1 MRLWLGLRVTGLE
14 HVPATGPALLVSN
27 HQSILDPPLIGGA
40 TPRQIFFLAKAELF
54 QIPLFGRLIRALH
67 ARPVR
72 REGSDPSAL
81 KTAARL
87 LEEGKALLVFPEG
100 TRSIDGRL
108 GEAKPGIGMLAV
120 VSGAPVIPAYISG
133 TLESLPKGAIRPRRS
148 QVSVRFG
155 PALHFK
161 ALTGERRKERYR
173 DAANE
178 MMRAITQLKEQNDR
192 QHREE
197 RRGAVASANL
207 SRRKHP
213 LMESDNRKARSLAGA
228 QREVTDAP
236 EESMED
242 WFNRGVG
249 DIEEGEVVRGTV
261 VEVRDSEV
269 LVDIGYKSEGT
280 IAIEEFRHAG
290 SLPKVGE
297 EIEVYLES
305 KEDSEGLIVLS
316 KDKADKIKVW
326 DAISKSH
333 DSGTPVEGKVVEV
346 VKGGLSVDVGVRAF
360 LPGSQVDLRPVKNLA
375 SMLGQVIRAKVIKLN
390 RRRGNVVLSRR
401 AVLEEERE
409 EKRKHTLSVLS
420 EGMVL
425 TGAVKNITDYGAF
438 IDLGGID
445 GLLHV
450 TDMSWGRVGHP
461 SEIFQIGDQVEVV
474 VLHFDRETGRVS
486 LGYKQKSSD
495 PWAVVDDRYP
505 VGAKVQGRVVSLT
518 NYGAFVELE
527 PGVEGLVHVS
537 EMSWTRRVRHPSKL
551 VNVGDTVDVMV
562 LDVNKA
568 TKRISLGMKQV
579 EADPWATIDERYKP
593 GERIEGKVRNLT
605 DFGAFVELEP
615 GVDGLLHISDMSWT
629 RNIGHPSEILKK
641 GQSVETQILN
651 VDRENKRISLGLKQI
666 QPDPW
671 ETVSQRYPMG
681 SRVTGKVVRLTDF
694 GAFVELE
701 AGVDGLLHVSQ
712 MSNRPI
718 ASPADLVNV
727 GDELTLMVIRVDPHE
742 RRIGLSLKDLAAT
755 IVEEPQHEGRG
766 RGKGGRKRRGGEDYE
781 DDEE

>member
-1 MRLWLGLRVTGLE
+1 
-14 HVPATGPALLVSN
+14 
-27 HQSILDPPLIGGA
+27 
-40 TPRQIFFLAKAELF
+40 
-54 QIPLFGRLIRALH
+54 
-67 ARPVR
+67 
-72 REGSDPSAL
+72 
-81 KTAARL
+81 
-87 LEEGKALLVFPEG
+87 
-100 TRSIDGRL
+100 
-108 GEAKPGIGMLAV
+108 
-120 VSGAPVIPAYISG
+120 
-133 TLESLPKGAIRPRRS
+133 
-148 QVSVRFG
+148 
-155 PALHFK
+155 
-161 ALTGERRKERYR
+161 
-173 DAANE
+173 
-178 MMRAITQLKEQNDR
+178 
-192 QHREE
+192 
-197 RRGAVASANL
+197 
-207 SRRKHP
+207 
-213 LMESDNRKARSLAGA
+213 METENRKAKILDVA
-228 QREVTDAP
+228 QREVGDAP

-249 DIEEGEVVRGTV
+249 DIEEGEVVHGRV

-280 IAIEEFRHAG
+280 IAMEEFRHAG
-290 SLPKVGE
+290 TLPKVGD

-495 PWAVVDDRYP
+495 PWAVVDERYP
-505 VGAKVQGRVVSLT
+505 VGAKAQGRVVSLT

-551 VNVGDTVDVMV
+551 VNVGDMVDVMV

-593 GERIEGKVRNLT
+593 GERVEGKVRNLT

-641 GQSVETQILN
+641 GQSIDTQILN
-651 VDRENKRISLGLKQI
+651 VDRDSKRISLGLKQI

-671 ETVSQRYPMG
+671 ESVSQRYPMG
-681 SRVTGKVVRLTDF
+681 SRVTGKIVRLTDF

-701 AGVDGLLHVSQ
+701 PGVDGLLHVSQ
-712 MSNRPI
+712 MSTRPI
-718 ASPADLVNV
+718 ASPSDLVNV
-727 GDELTLMVIRVDPHE
+727 GDELTLMVIRVDPNE
-742 RRIGLSLKDLAAT
+742 RRIGLSLKDLAAA
-755 IVEEPQHEGRG
+755 ILEEPSQADTRA
-766 RGKGGRKRRGGEDYE
+766 RGKGRKRRGGEDFDE
-781 DDEE
+781 DEE

>member
-1 MRLWLGLRVTGLE
+1 METE
-14 HVPATGPALLVSN
+14 N
-27 HQSILDPPLIGGA
+27 
-40 TPRQIFFLAKAELF
+40 
-54 QIPLFGRLIRALH
+54 
-67 ARPVR
+67 
-72 REGSDPSAL
+72 RE
-81 KTAARL
+81 
-87 LEEGKALLVFPEG
+87 
-100 TRSIDGRL
+100 
-108 GEAKPGIGMLAV
+108 
-120 VSGAPVIPAYISG
+120 
-133 TLESLPKGAIRPRRS
+133 S
-148 QVSVRFG
+148 QG
-155 PALHFK
+155 
-161 ALTGERRKERYR
+161 
-173 DAANE
+173 
-178 MMRAITQLKEQNDR
+178 
-192 QHREE
+192 
-197 RRGAVASANL
+197 
-207 SRRKHP
+207 
-213 LMESDNRKARSLAGA
+213 LAGG
-228 QREVTDAP
+228 QREVDNGP

-242 WFNRGVG
+242 WFKRGVG
-249 DIEEGEVVRGTV
+249 DIEEGEVVRGRV

-290 SLPKVGE
+290 TLPKVGE

-438 IDLGGID
+438 
-445 GLLHV
+445 
-450 TDMSWGRVGHP
+450 
-461 SEIFQIGDQVEVV
+461 
-474 VLHFDRETGRVS
+474 
-486 LGYKQKSSD
+486 
-495 PWAVVDDRYP
+495 VD
-505 VGAKVQGRVVSLT
+505 
-518 NYGAFVELE
+518 LE

-551 VNVGDTVDVMV
+551 VNVGDMVDVMV

-593 GERIEGKVRNLT
+593 GERVEGKVRNLT

-615 GVDGLLHISDMSWT
+615 GVDGLLHISHMSWT
-629 RNIGHPSEILKK
+629 R
-641 GQSVETQILN
+641 
-651 VDRENKRISLGLKQI
+651 
-666 QPDPW
+666 
-671 ETVSQRYPMG
+671 
-681 SRVTGKVVRLTDF
+681 
-694 GAFVELE
+694 
-701 AGVDGLLHVSQ
+701 
-712 MSNRPI
+712 I
-718 ASPADLVNV
+718 A
-727 GDELTLMVIRVDPHE
+727 
-742 RRIGLSLKDLAAT
+742 
-755 IVEEPQHEGRG
+755 
-766 RGKGGRKRRGGEDYE
+766 
-781 DDEE
+781 

>member
-1 MRLWLGLRVTGLE
+1 V
-14 HVPATGPALLVSN
+14 
-27 HQSILDPPLIGGA
+27 
-40 TPRQIFFLAKAELF
+40 
-54 QIPLFGRLIRALH
+54 
-67 ARPVR
+67 
-72 REGSDPSAL
+72 
-81 KTAARL
+81 
-87 LEEGKALLVFPEG
+87 
-100 TRSIDGRL
+100 
-108 GEAKPGIGMLAV
+108 
-120 VSGAPVIPAYISG
+120 
-133 TLESLPKGAIRPRRS
+133 
-148 QVSVRFG
+148 
-155 PALHFK
+155 
-161 ALTGERRKERYR
+161 
-173 DAANE
+173 
-178 MMRAITQLKEQNDR
+178 
-192 QHREE
+192 
-197 RRGAVASANL
+197 
-207 SRRKHP
+207 
-213 LMESDNRKARSLAGA
+213 DNG
-228 QREVTDAP
+228 P

-242 WFNRGVG
+242 WFKRGVG
-249 DIEEGEVVRGTV
+249 DIEEGEVVRGRV

-290 SLPKVGE
+290 TLPKVGE

-360 LPGSQVDLRPVKNLA
+360 LPGSQVDLRPVKNLG
-375 SMLGQVIRAKVIKLN
+375 SMLGQIIRAKVIKLN

-495 PWAVVDDRYP
+495 PWAIVDARFP

-518 NYGAFVELE
+518 NYGAFIELE

-537 EMSWTRRVRHPSKL
+537 EMSWTRRVRHPSKI
-551 VNVGDTVDVMV
+551 VNVGDMVDVLV

-593 GERIEGKVRNLT
+593 GERVQGKVRNLT

-641 GQSVETQILN
+641 GQPIETQILN
-651 VDRENKRISLGLKQI
+651 VDRDNKRISLGIKQI

-671 ETVSQRYPMG
+671 ESVAQRYPMG
-681 SRVTGKVVRLTDF
+681 SRVTGKIVRLTDF

-701 AGVDGLLHVSQ
+701 PGVDGLLHVSQ
-712 MSNRPI
+712 MSQRPI
-718 ASPADLVNV
+718 AAPSDLVNV
-727 GDELTLMVIRVDPHE
+727 GDELTLMVIRVDPNE
-742 RRIGLSLKDLAAT
+742 RRIGLSLKDVAAA
-755 IVEEPQHEGRG
+755 IMEEPSQAEGRG
-766 RGKGGRKRRGGEDYE
+766 RGKGRKRRGGDDFE
-781 DDEE
+781 DEEE

>member
-1 MRLWLGLRVTGLE
+1 MEKPDSRRT
-14 HVPATGPALLVSN
+14 
-27 HQSILDPPLIGGA
+27 
-40 TPRQIFFLAKAELF
+40 
-54 QIPLFGRLIRALH
+54 RAL
-67 ARPVR
+67 
-72 REGSDPSAL
+72 G
-81 KTAARL
+81 
-87 LEEGKALLVFPEG
+87 GG
-100 TRSIDGRL
+100 Q
-108 GEAKPGIGMLAV
+108 GEV
-120 VSGAPVIPAYISG
+120 
-133 TLESLPKGAIRPRRS
+133 
-148 QVSVRFG
+148 
-155 PALHFK
+155 
-161 ALTGERRKERYR
+161 
-173 DAANE
+173 
-178 MMRAITQLKEQNDR
+178 
-192 QHREE
+192 
-197 RRGAVASANL
+197 
-207 SRRKHP
+207 
-213 LMESDNRKARSLAGA
+213 DN
-228 QREVTDAP
+228 AP

-242 WFNRGVG
+242 WFSLEGSG
-249 DIEEGEVVRGTV
+249 DIQEGEVVRGRV
-261 VEVRDSEV
+261 VELRDSEI

-280 IAIEEFRHAG
+280 IPIEEFRHAG
-290 SLPKVGE
+290 SLPKVGD

-305 KEDSEGLIVLS
+305 KEDNEGLIVLS

-326 DAISKSH
+326 DQISGAH
-333 DSGTPVEGKVVEV
+333 DSGTPVEGRVAEV
-346 VKGGLSVDVGVRAF
+346 VKGGLAVDVGVRAF
-360 LPGSQVDLRPVKNLA
+360 LPGSQVDLRPVKNLGA
-375 SMLGQVIRAKVIKLN
+375 MVGQTIRAKVIKLN

-401 AVLEEERE
+401 AMLEEERE
-409 EKRKHTLSVLS
+409 EKKKHTLSVLS

-425 TGAVKNITDYGAF
+425 TGTVKNLTDYGAF

-495 PWAVVDDRYP
+495 PWADVDQRYP
-505 VGAKVQGRVVSLT
+505 VGSKVSGRIVSLT

-537 EMSWTRRVRHPSKL
+537 EMSWTRRARHPSKL
-551 VNVGDTVDVMV
+551 VNVGDMVDVMV

-629 RNIGHPSEILKK
+629 RNIGHPSELLKK
-641 GQSVETQILN
+641 GQPIDTQILN
-651 VDRENKRISLGLKQI
+651 VDRDNKRISLGLKQI

-671 ETVSQRYPMG
+671 DSVASRYPMG

-701 AGVDGLLHVSQ
+701 PGVDGLLHISQ

-718 ASPADLVNV
+718 ATPADILNV
-727 GDELTLMVIRVDPHE
+727 GDELTLMVIRVDPNE
-742 RRIGLSLKDLAAT
+742 RRIGLSLKELAA
-755 IVEEPQHEGRG
+755 IVDEPMPSDSRG
-766 RGKGGRKRRGGEDYE
+766 RQKGRKRRGGDDDY
-781 DDEE
+781 DEED

>member
-1 MRLWLGLRVTGLE
+1 
-14 HVPATGPALLVSN
+14 
-27 HQSILDPPLIGGA
+27 
-40 TPRQIFFLAKAELF
+40 
-54 QIPLFGRLIRALH
+54 
-67 ARPVR
+67 
-72 REGSDPSAL
+72 
-81 KTAARL
+81 
-87 LEEGKALLVFPEG
+87 
-100 TRSIDGRL
+100 
-108 GEAKPGIGMLAV
+108 
-120 VSGAPVIPAYISG
+120 
-133 TLESLPKGAIRPRRS
+133 
-148 QVSVRFG
+148 
-155 PALHFK
+155 
-161 ALTGERRKERYR
+161 
-173 DAANE
+173 
-178 MMRAITQLKEQNDR
+178 
-192 QHREE
+192 
-197 RRGAVASANL
+197 
-207 SRRKHP
+207 
-213 LMESDNRKARSLAGA
+213 METENRKAKALEGA
-228 QREVTDAP
+228 QKEVADAP

-249 DIEEGEVVRGTV
+249 DIEEGEVVRGRV

-280 IAIEEFRHAG
+280 IAMEEFRHVG
-290 SLPKVGE
+290 TLPKVGD

-375 SMLGQVIRAKVIKLN
+375 SMLGQMIRAKVIKLN

-495 PWAVVDDRYP
+495 PWAVVDERYP
-505 VGAKVQGRVVSLT
+505 VGAKAQGRVVSLT

-551 VNVGDTVDVMV
+551 VNVGDMVDVMV

-593 GERIEGKVRNLT
+593 GERVEGKVRNLT

-641 GQSVETQILN
+641 GQSIDTQILN
-651 VDRENKRISLGLKQI
+651 VDRDNKRISLGLKQI

-671 ETVSQRYPMG
+671 ESVSQRYPMG
-681 SRVTGKVVRLTDF
+681 SRVTGKIVRLTDF

-701 AGVDGLLHVSQ
+701 PGVDGLLHVSQ
-712 MSNRPI
+712 MSTRPI
-718 ASPADLVNV
+718 ASPSDLVNV
-727 GDELTLMVIRVDPHE
+727 GDELTLMVIRVDPNE
-742 RRIGLSLKDLAAT
+742 RRIGLSLKDLAAA
-755 IVEEPQHEGRG
+755 ILEEPTQADARG
-766 RGKGGRKRRGGEDYE
+766 RGKGRKRRGGEDFDE
-781 DDEE
+781 DEE

>member
-1 MRLWLGLRVTGLE
+1 M
-14 HVPATGPALLVSN
+14 
-27 HQSILDPPLIGGA
+27 D
-40 TPRQIFFLAKAELF
+40 
-54 QIPLFGRLIRALH
+54 
-67 ARPVR
+67 
-72 REGSDPSAL
+72 
-81 KTAARL
+81 
-87 LEEGKALLVFPEG
+87 
-100 TRSIDGRL
+100 
-108 GEAKPGIGMLAV
+108 
-120 VSGAPVIPAYISG
+120 
-133 TLESLPKGAIRPRRS
+133 
-148 QVSVRFG
+148 
-155 PALHFK
+155 
-161 ALTGERRKERYR
+161 
-173 DAANE
+173 
-178 MMRAITQLKEQNDR
+178 TQ
-192 QHREE
+192 
-197 RRGAVASANL
+197 
-207 SRRKHP
+207 
-213 LMESDNRKARSLAGA
+213 DNRKANTFAGA
-228 QREVTDAP
+228 QKEVDRAP
-236 EESMED
+236 EESMEE
-242 WFNRGVG
+242 WFTRGVN
-249 DIEEGEVVRGTV
+249 DIQEGEVVRGRV

-280 IAIEEFRHAG
+280 IPIEEFRHAG
-290 SLPKVGE
+290 SLPKIGD

-305 KEDSEGLIVLS
+305 KEDNEGLIVLS

-326 DAISKSH
+326 DAISSAH
-333 DSGTPVEGKVVEV
+333 DSGTPVEGRVVEV
-346 VKGGLSVDVGVRAF
+346 VKGGLAVDVGVRAF

-375 SMLGQVIRAKVIKLN
+375 TLLGQSIRAKVIKLN

-409 EKRKHTLSVLS
+409 EKKKQTLSVLA

-425 TGAVKNITDYGAF
+425 MGTVKNITDYGAF

-450 TDMSWGRVGHP
+450 TDMSWGRIGHP

-474 VLHFDRETGRVS
+474 VLHFDPVTGRVS

-495 PWAVVDDRYP
+495 PWADVDQRYP
-505 VGAKVQGRVVSLT
+505 VGSKVSGRIVSLT

-551 VNVGDTVDVMV
+551 VNVGDTVEVMV
-562 LDVNKA
+562 LEANKA

-579 EADPWATIDERYKP
+579 EADPWTTIEERYKP
-593 GERIEGKVRNLT
+593 GTRVAGKVRNLT

-641 GQSVETQILN
+641 GQPIETQILN
-651 VDRENKRISLGLKQI
+651 VDRDNKRISLGLKQI

-681 SRVTGKVVRLTDF
+681 SRVTGRVVRLTDF

-701 AGVDGLLHVSQ
+701 PGVDGLLHISQ
-712 MSNRPI
+712 MSSRPI
-718 ASPADLVNV
+718 AAPSDIVNV
-727 GDELTLMVIRVDPHE
+727 GDELTLMVIRVDPNE
-742 RRIGLSLKDLAAT
+742 RRIGLSLKELAAF
-755 IVEEPQHEGRG
+755 VEEPTSMESRG
-766 RGKGGRKRRGGEDYE
+766 RQKGRKRRGGDDDF

>member
-1 MRLWLGLRVTGLE
+1 METE
-14 HVPATGPALLVSN
+14 N
-27 HQSILDPPLIGGA
+27 
-40 TPRQIFFLAKAELF
+40 
-54 QIPLFGRLIRALH
+54 
-67 ARPVR
+67 
-72 REGSDPSAL
+72 RE
-81 KTAARL
+81 
-87 LEEGKALLVFPEG
+87 
-100 TRSIDGRL
+100 
-108 GEAKPGIGMLAV
+108 
-120 VSGAPVIPAYISG
+120 
-133 TLESLPKGAIRPRRS
+133 S
-148 QVSVRFG
+148 QG
-155 PALHFK
+155 
-161 ALTGERRKERYR
+161 
-173 DAANE
+173 
-178 MMRAITQLKEQNDR
+178 
-192 QHREE
+192 
-197 RRGAVASANL
+197 
-207 SRRKHP
+207 
-213 LMESDNRKARSLAGA
+213 LAGG
-228 QREVTDAP
+228 QREVDNGP

-242 WFNRGVG
+242 WFKRGVG
-249 DIEEGEVVRGTV
+249 DIEEGEVVRGRV

-290 SLPKVGE
+290 TLPKVGE

-375 SMLGQVIRAKVIKLN
+375 SMLGQIIRAKVIKLN

-495 PWAVVDDRYP
+495 PWAIVDARFP
-505 VGAKVQGRVVSLT
+505 VGAKVQGRVVSVT
-518 NYGAFVELE
+518 NYGAFIELE

-537 EMSWTRRVRHPSKL
+537 EMSWTRRVRHPSKI
-551 VNVGDTVDVMV
+551 VNVGDMVDVLV

-593 GERIEGKVRNLT
+593 GERVQGKVRNLT

-629 RNIGHPSEILKK
+629 RNIGHPSELLKK
-641 GQSVETQILN
+641 GQPIETQILN
-651 VDRENKRISLGLKQI
+651 VDKDNKRISLGIKQI

-671 ETVSQRYPMG
+671 ESVTQRYPMG
-681 SRVTGKVVRLTDF
+681 SRVTGKIVRLTDF

-701 AGVDGLLHVSQ
+701 PGVDGLLHVSQ
-712 MSNRPI
+712 MSHRPI
-718 ASPADLVNV
+718 AAPSDLVNV
-727 GDELTLMVIRVDPHE
+727 GDELTLLVIRVDPNE
-742 RRIGLSLKDLAAT
+742 RRIGLSLKDVAAT
-755 IVEEPQHEGRG
+755 ITEEPSQAEGRG
-766 RGKGGRKRRGGEDYE
+766 RGKGRKRRGGDDFE
-781 DDEE
+781 DEEE

>member
-1 MRLWLGLRVTGLE
+1 
-14 HVPATGPALLVSN
+14 
-27 HQSILDPPLIGGA
+27 
-40 TPRQIFFLAKAELF
+40 
-54 QIPLFGRLIRALH
+54 
-67 ARPVR
+67 
-72 REGSDPSAL
+72 
-81 KTAARL
+81 
-87 LEEGKALLVFPEG
+87 
-100 TRSIDGRL
+100 
-108 GEAKPGIGMLAV
+108 
-120 VSGAPVIPAYISG
+120 
-133 TLESLPKGAIRPRRS
+133 
-148 QVSVRFG
+148 
-155 PALHFK
+155 
-161 ALTGERRKERYR
+161 
-173 DAANE
+173 
-178 MMRAITQLKEQNDR
+178 
-192 QHREE
+192 
-197 RRGAVASANL
+197 
-207 SRRKHP
+207 
-213 LMESDNRKARSLAGA
+213 
-228 QREVTDAP
+228 
-236 EESMED
+236 MED
-242 WFNRGVG
+242 WFKRGVG
-249 DIEEGEVVRGTV
+249 DIEEGEVVRGRV

-290 SLPKVGE
+290 TLPKVGE

-326 DAISKSH
+326 DAISRAH

-375 SMLGQVIRAKVIKLN
+375 SMLGQIIRAKVIKLN

-495 PWAVVDDRYP
+495 PWAIVDARFP

-518 NYGAFVELE
+518 NYGAFIELE

-537 EMSWTRRVRHPSKL
+537 EMSWTRRVRQPSKL
-551 VNVGDTVDVMV
+551 DNVRHMVGGLV

-579 EADPWATIDERYKP
+579 EPDPWATIEQRYKP
-593 GERIEGKVRNLT
+593 GARTLGPGRNPTDFRAFIELGPGVDGPLHISDMSWTRNIGPPSELLMKGQPIETQILHGDKDRKRILPGIKQIQPDPWESVTQRYPMGSRVTGKIVRLT

-615 GVDGLLHISDMSWT
+615 GVDGLLH
-629 RNIGHPSEILKK
+629 
-641 GQSVETQILN
+641 
-651 VDRENKRISLGLKQI
+651 
-666 QPDPW
+666 
-671 ETVSQRYPMG
+671 
-681 SRVTGKVVRLTDF
+681 
-694 GAFVELE
+694 
-701 AGVDGLLHVSQ
+701 VSQ
-712 MSNRPI
+712 MSHRPI
-718 ASPADLVNV
+718 AAPSDLVNV
-727 GDELTLMVIRVDPHE
+727 GDELTLLVIRVDPNE
-742 RRIGLSLKDLAAT
+742 RRIGLSLKDVAAT
-755 IVEEPQHEGRG
+755 ITEEPSQAEGRG
-766 RGKGGRKRRGGEDYE
+766 RGKGRKRRGGDDFE
-781 DDEE
+781 DEEE